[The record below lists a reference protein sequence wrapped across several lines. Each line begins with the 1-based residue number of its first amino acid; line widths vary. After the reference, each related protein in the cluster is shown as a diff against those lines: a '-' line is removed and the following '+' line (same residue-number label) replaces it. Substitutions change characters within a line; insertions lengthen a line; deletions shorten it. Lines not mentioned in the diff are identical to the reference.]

1 VPARLPGSVREQTRY
16 SVSGALSILAHALF
30 VLAFMWAFR
39 IETNEL
45 DFNDE
50 EEDFDLDFIEFDVKQ
65 IEPDKAQG
73 KVDEQPKPEDPPA
86 EEEAAPPPID
96 QPKDPNGEAALPEP
110 EPEAPPKPK
119 FGEKSS
125 RIKALVPPNATWTLV
140 LANNRIKKLP
150 FRDSATELMAPL
162 RDFRLLVDDA
172 GFNIWEDFEY
182 VVMGSPDATDQTQ
195 AFVAVQ
201 YAFGHTEM
209 KAGIERAC
217 TKHGLVVDWREEN
230 GAIIGDPRYADPD
243 LEEKNPDDRQ
253 FVLLPGDKVAL
264 YLREAFVAQAVEGPD
279 ASKGKTSGNFVANI
293 AKIRRYTQDEPK
305 AGIQLV
311 IEDIRSMVRVPKG
324 APIEVPSRA
333 EVMWEADKNPEL
345 VIKLDFLET
354 AHAEKAET
362 YWNEKLLADLKKAPA
377 LDFLVAGLI
386 AGTTLERDQRQLVF
400 RHQFNERSAQIVLQT
415 IADEFGKAMRWSKK
429 EALAATAERERLWAL
444 REAGDLLPSQVIEQP
459 SETGEPGETGEPEPS
474 DPQPGEETGE
484 PVPTP
489 VPSEPAPNAPAP
501 GESEPAEPSEPTDP
515 SEPPSE

>member
-1 VPARLPGSVREQTRY
+1 MREQTRY

-30 VLAFMWAFR
+30 VLAFVWAFR
-39 IETNEL
+39 VETDEL

-73 KVDEQPKPEDPPA
+73 QVDEKPPEPEPPA
-86 EEEAAPPPID
+86 EEEAAPPSVE

-125 RIKALVPPNATWTLV
+125 KIKALVPPNATWTLV

-201 YAFGHTEM
+201 YDFGHAEM
-209 KAGIERAC
+209 KAGVERAC
-217 TKHGLVVDWREEN
+217 TKHGMVVDWREEN

-243 LEEKNPDDRQ
+243 IEEKNPDDRQ

-293 AKIRRYTQDEPK
+293 AKIRRYTQAEPK

-311 IEDIRSMVRVPKG
+311 IEDIRSMVRLPKN
-324 APIEVPSRA
+324 APIDVPSRA

-345 VIKLDFLET
+345 VIKLDFLEA
-354 AHAEKAET
+354 AHADKAEK

-377 LDFLVAGLI
+377 LDFLVSGII

-429 EALAATAERERLWAL
+429 EALAAKTERERLWAL
-444 REAGDLLPSQVIEQP
+444 REAGKLLPSEVVEP
-459 SETGEPGETGEPEPS
+459 KGEPGETEPDEPDAPKPDAPQPDEETSEPEP
-474 DPQPGEETGE
+474 T
-484 PVPTP
+484 
-489 VPSEPAPNAPAP
+489 
-501 GESEPAEPSEPTDP
+501 EPSEGEPTESTEPEPTEP
-515 SEPPSE
+515 SNE

>member
-1 VPARLPGSVREQTRY
+1 MREQTRY

-30 VLAFMWAFR
+30 VLAFVWAFR
-39 IETNEL
+39 VETDAL
-45 DFNDE
+45 DFDDKE
-50 EEDFDLDFIEFDVKQ
+50 ADYDLEFIVFDVKQ

-73 KVDEQPKPEDPPA
+73 EVDEQPKSEEPPA
-86 EEEAAPPPID
+86 EQEAAPPPIE
-96 QPKDPNGEAALPEP
+96 QPQDPNAEAALPEP

-119 FGEKSS
+119 FGQKASKI
-125 RIKALVPPNATWTLV
+125 RALVPPNATWTLV
-140 LANNRIKKLP
+140 LANSRIKKLP
-150 FRDSATELMAPL
+150 FRDAATELMAPL
-162 RDFRLLVDDA
+162 KDFRLLVDDA

-201 YAFGHTEM
+201 YSFGHAEM
-209 KAGIERAC
+209 KAGIARAC
-217 TKHGLVVDWREEN
+217 TKQGMVVDWREEN
-230 GAIIGDPRYADPD
+230 GAMIGDPRYADPD
-243 LEEKNPDDRQ
+243 VEERNHDDRQ

-293 AKIRRYTQDEPK
+293 AKIRRYTQAEPK

-311 IEDIRSMVRVPKG
+311 VEDIRSMVRVPKG

-362 YWNEKLLADLKKAPA
+362 YWNEKLLADLKKAPG
-377 LDFLVAGLI
+377 LDFLVSGII

-429 EALAATAERERLWAL
+429 EALAAKAERERLWAL
-444 REAGDLLPSQVIEQP
+444 REAGHLLPSEVIEQDKPEPNGPEPDKPAPNEPAP
-459 SETGEPGETGEPEPS
+459 SEPEPDEPAPSEPQPSEPEPTPTPSEPDTGEPEP
-474 DPQPGEETGE
+474 T
-484 PVPTP
+484 
-489 VPSEPAPNAPAP
+489 
-501 GESEPAEPSEPTDP
+501 EPT
-515 SEPPSE
+515 EPPSE